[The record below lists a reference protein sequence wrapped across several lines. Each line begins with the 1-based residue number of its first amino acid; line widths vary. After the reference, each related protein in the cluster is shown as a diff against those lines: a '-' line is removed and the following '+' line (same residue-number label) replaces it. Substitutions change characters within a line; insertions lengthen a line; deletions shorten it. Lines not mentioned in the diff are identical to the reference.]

1 MIQTV
6 SCVEPWFLASL
17 SASFLFLVRF
27 DEYTLKP
34 DCMKSITALLGEN
47 LEAGALMFH
56 AQNMHRQ
63 VNRHTNADLGSLNGH
78 LRPV

>member
-6 SCVEPWFLASL
+6 TCVEPLVPFTL
-17 SASFLFLVRF
+17 SFLFLIRF

-47 LEAGALMFH
+47 LEAGALMFY
-56 AQNMHRQ
+56 AQ
-63 VNRHTNADLGSLNGH
+63 TS
-78 LRPV
+78 